1 MASMFISA
9 TAVLTSTT
17 SSTKNSARSYG
28 DNKGSFK
35 IVLDNLVTARI
46 ISSDKTTAKLF
57 LAKSLMITVM
67 VSVEI
72 AKI

>member
-1 MASMFISA
+1 MASMMISA
-9 TAVLTSTT
+9 TPAFTSTA

-28 DNKGSFK
+28 DNKGNFK
-35 IVLDNLVTARI
+35 TVLDNLVTAGI

-57 LAKSLMITVM
+57 LPKSIMITVM

-72 AKI
+72 NKI